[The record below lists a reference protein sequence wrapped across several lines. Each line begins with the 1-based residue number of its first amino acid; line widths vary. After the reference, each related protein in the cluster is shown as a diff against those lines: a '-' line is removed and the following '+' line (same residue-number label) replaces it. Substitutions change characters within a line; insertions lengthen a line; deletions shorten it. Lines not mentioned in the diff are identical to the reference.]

1 MDGVRIRVKRFLL
14 LEECPAPWKDMDLYL
29 FRDGDTV
36 FYVGQSYRAFDRVW
50 EHIRNGYKARSD
62 VGRFLL
68 VNWPKSLKFEIEL
81 LSSRSVE
88 FEEVGRDPAAAE
100 ELLIRRYRPG
110 FNDSLNEDPTALPA
124 AYRPPSSPIRCP
136 RSPRGL
142 RSQAARAVRKD
153 EQGGW
158 IEP

>member
-1 MDGVRIRVKRFLL
+1 
-14 LEECPAPWKDMDLYL
+14 MDLYL
-29 FRDGDTV
+29 VRDGEII

-100 ELLIRRYRPG
+100 ELLIRRYRPC

>member
-1 MDGVRIRVKRFLL
+1 
-14 LEECPAPWKDMDLYL
+14 MDLYL

-68 VNWPKSLKFEIEL
+68 VNWPKSLNFEIEL
-81 LSSRSVE
+81 LCSRSAE
-88 FEEVGRDPAAAE
+88 FNGAGRDAAAAE
-100 ELLIRRYRPG
+100 ELLIRRYRPC